1 MHCDTFWNFLQRN
14 AFLFL
19 SPKALSPLPCS
30 VIPVVRKPCSHLAAC
45 DRMVSEGRFEGHFN
59 VSQNRLNPAACGL
72 ILANFWRE
80 HKMVLVIFFFK
91 KKEREFPALFGGSS
105 TTERNP
111 TWRLFPVSTNVLL
124 RLMVQCGWSQIKHVF
139 VCVVSW

>member
-1 MHCDTFWNFLQRN
+1 MHCDTFRDFLQRN

-19 SPKALSPLPCS
+19 LATKTLSPLLCS
-30 VIPVVRKPCSHLAAC
+30 VIPVVRKSCSQLAAC

-80 HKMVLVIFFFK
+80 HKMVLVILFFQE
-91 KKEREFPALFGGSS
+91 KEREFPALFGGSS
-105 TTERNP
+105 ITERNP
-111 TWRLFPVSTNVLL
+111 T
-124 RLMVQCGWSQIKHVF
+124 
-139 VCVVSW
+139 